1 MAQLIN
7 GTFDI
12 ENETLEEVKLILSIR
27 NGRQQYTVHFG
38 KGGSYDVATLLIN
51 RYVNISYFEL
61 SEMTIHAIIK
71 LYMLHP
77 DIDDVLCVDFDSNT
91 CVYGMVD
98 ILFRVVVKICEL
110 LNYNDL
116 NLDWDVFNNKVQEAR
131 EQKRICEIEYDRK
144 KREQKRTT
152 RNKINNFVALRTNL
166 IKEWTTKQ
174 MDHKT
179 LKRRLEKLSYNND
192 ELKVSKYDETIYDY
206 LNDMC
211 IFYNVEELL
220 IHTQSDTK
228 YLQKSVINIIRSAYN
243 DHTTNKKKISMIIF

>member
-1 MAQLIN
+1 
-7 GTFDI
+7 
-12 ENETLEEVKLILSIR
+12 
-27 NGRQQYTVHFG
+27 
-38 KGGSYDVATLLIN
+38 
-51 RYVNISYFEL
+51 
-61 SEMTIHAIIK
+61 
-71 LYMLHP
+71 
-77 DIDDVLCVDFDSNT
+77 
-91 CVYGMVD
+91 
-98 ILFRVVVKICEL
+98 
-110 LNYNDL
+110 
-116 NLDWDVFNNKVQEAR
+116 
-131 EQKRICEIEYDRK
+131 
-144 KREQKRTT
+144 
-152 RNKINNFVALRTNL
+152 
-166 IKEWTTKQ
+166 